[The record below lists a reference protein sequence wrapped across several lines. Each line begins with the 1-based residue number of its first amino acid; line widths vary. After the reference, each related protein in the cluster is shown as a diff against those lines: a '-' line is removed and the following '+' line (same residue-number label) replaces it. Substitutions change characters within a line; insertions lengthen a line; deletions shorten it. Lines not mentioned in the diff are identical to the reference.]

1 MDVKDAQQWYKDGI
15 DILKF
20 KEKLNNI
27 AANKI
32 YSNDFEDIYYGESRA
47 KSATDILEA
56 CSKLALKGVANLSS
70 LKEKEIVRDFIS
82 ISKLA
87 VKEDLRSF
95 WNLLRVNGWLPVD
108 PVIAR
113 QRAEEAERRRQFEEL
128 MRRQRIKAKKERLRR
143 TRLRIFKWA
152 GWIGAFLLVVVSFS
166 TKKAVEG
173 KDAK

>member
-82 ISKLA
+82 IYCTI
-87 VKEDLRSF
+87 
-95 WNLLRVNGWLPVD
+95 WLLSG
-108 PVIAR
+108 
-113 QRAEEAERRRQFEEL
+113 
-128 MRRQRIKAKKERLRR
+128 
-143 TRLRIFKWA
+143 
-152 GWIGAFLLVVVSFS
+152 
-166 TKKAVEG
+166 
-173 KDAK
+173 